1 MTAGRKAEDVLEPRE
16 QREDE
21 QGQEEPDEKEV
32 PVEVGE
38 VQEEEQVHPEEPE
51 DAVQGNGS
59 KTLTYFGLLF
69 LFKAMLYHP
78 CRPEARKC
86 NINIS

>member
-1 MTAGRKAEDVLEPRE
+1 MEPRE

-21 QGQEEPDEKEV
+21 QGQEEPEEQEV

-38 VQEEEQVHPEEPE
+38 VQEEEQQVHPEEPE

-59 KTLTYFGLLF
+59 KTLAYIGLLI
-69 LFKAMLYHP
+69 LVKAMLYHP

>member
-1 MTAGRKAEDVLEPRE
+1 MEPRE
-16 QREDE
+16 QSEDK
-21 QGQEEPDEKEV
+21 QGQEEPNEQEV

-38 VQEEEQVHPEEPE
+38 VQEEEQQVHPEEPE

-59 KTLTYFGLLF
+59 KTLAYIGLLI
-69 LFKAMLYHP
+69 LFKAMLHHP
-78 CRPEARKC
+78 CRPEAGKC